1 MRRRDEIDIEGTLV
15 LELQHDLHQTLRLD
29 LEAEVPRRNLMVLA
43 KDTFK
48 GASAKENGA
57 RSRLAGNGRL
67 FPHMQG
73 GASHAQ
79 GVIGAANASR
89 TRGAIGTAKPG
100 AQRTR
105 RRGHRCGLSGQNNAS
120 I

>member
-1 MRRRDEIDIEGTLV
+1 MGIVRRRDEIDIEGALV

-43 KDTFK
+43 KDAFE
-48 GASAKENGA
+48 GATAKENGA
-57 RSRLAGNGRL
+57 RSCLAGNGRL
-67 FPHMQG
+67 FPHVQS
-73 GASHAQ
+73 GASHTQ

-100 AQRTR
+100 HSTQDA
-105 RRGHRCGLSGQNNAS
+105 GAIGAD
-120 I
+120 